1 MNTVVIY
8 GSTTGTFEA
17 IAQKIGNKL
26 GAEVVNVSDIT
37 DDTINNADNLILG
50 TSTWGA
56 GEMQDDWY
64 DGINTLKGCDLS
76 GKVIALFGCGD
87 SDSYCDTFCGGMGE
101 LYNELKDSG
110 AKFVGAVS
118 QDGYT
123 FDASDAVIDDKFIG
137 LPLDDVN
144 EEDQTDSRIDA
155 WVEAIKGELK

>member
-8 GSTTGTFEA
+8 GSTTGTCEA

-64 DGINTLKGCDLS
+64 DGVNTLKGCDLS

>member
-1 MNTVVIY
+1 
-8 GSTTGTFEA
+8 
-17 IAQKIGNKL
+17 
-26 GAEVVNVSDIT
+26 
-37 DDTINNADNLILG
+37 
-50 TSTWGA
+50 
-56 GEMQDDWY
+56 
-64 DGINTLKGCDLS
+64 
-76 GKVIALFGCGD
+76 VIALFGCGD

-155 WVEAIKGELK
+155 WIEAIKGELK

>member
-8 GSTTGTFEA
+8 GSTTGTCEA
-17 IAQKIGNKL
+17 IAQKIGKKL

-64 DGINTLKGCDLS
+64 DGVNTLKGCDLS

-155 WVEAIKGELK
+155 WIEAIKGELK